1 MKITT
6 LIPEL
11 DNASGGKYNI
21 LDYLYILFLIS
32 LAFSKFIIFLKE
44 NDMRKKL
51 IRFIAEVSIFTAL
64 GLVLDLV
71 AGLISASIWKNGGSI
86 SLAMVPI
93 IIMGYKYGLKG
104 GLTTGLLIGTIQL
117 LWSEYLITVP
127 QVLLDY
133 IVPNVVIG
141 LVGIVAK
148 PVQKTKGDI
157 QALIIIGSIVIV
169 CALRLAS
176 LVASGILYWEAGFA
190 YSITYNGTYTG
201 ISMAIC
207 IAAVIVLMRAL
218 PKKYLTE

>member
-1 MKITT
+1 
-6 LIPEL
+6 
-11 DNASGGKYNI
+11 
-21 LDYLYILFLIS
+21 
-32 LAFSKFIIFLKE
+32 
-44 NDMRKKL
+44 MRKQL

-169 CALRLAS
+169 CALRLTS